1 MDCDQI
7 VQLFSK
13 CRFNFGNEKELQDGI
28 AFALAGAG
36 IPFAR
41 EVQIGNG
48 RIDFMVKDIGI
59 EVKVGGSLSALTR
72 QAHRYL
78 LSEKLTGLVVVSS
91 RTFHDRFPQLLND
104 KPLRVVGLIQS
115 AI

>member
-1 MDCDQI
+1 MSCDQI
-7 VQLFSK
+7 VEILSK
-13 CRFNFGNEKELQDGI
+13 YRFNFGNEMELQDGI
-28 AFALAGAG
+28 ALALAGAG
-36 IPFAR
+36 VSFVR

-48 RIDFMVKDIGI
+48 RIDFMVGDVGI

-78 LSEKLTGLVVVSS
+78 QSDKLSGLVVVSS
-91 RTFHDRFPQLLND
+91 RTFHDLPDMLND
-104 KPLRVVGLIQS
+104 KPLRCVSMIAS